1 MCPLVEHKY
10 KIKERMD
17 ALPHHEHHAAM
28 RLIPKALLISQRT
41 FLRYMYTR
49 IDDKYSMPVDH
60 LARLAKYFNCRI
72 EDMLNYDPPPLTG
85 ISIKKKDKIVLA
97 KKSKIVK

>member
-1 MCPLVEHKY
+1 MCPLTAYKY
-10 KIKERMD
+10 KIKELMD
-17 ALPHHEHHAAM
+17 ALPHLEHHAIM
-28 RLIPKALLISQRT
+28 SMIPKALMISQRT

-72 EDMLNYDPPPLTG
+72 EDMLNYDPTPLSLSG
-85 ISIKKKDKIVLA
+85 IRKHDKIELA
-97 KKSKIVK
+97 KKFKMVK